1 MVRATWNGVVLAEA
15 DDTVVV
21 EGNHYFPPDALN
33 REYFAASDH
42 QSVCSW
48 KGQASYYNVRLGVA
62 IPDPRCVMTTLAQDE
77 LPKDNEVLR
86 TLARQNRLDVAGG
99 LYPCAGV
106 YATVESTGT
115 IRPGDSVSLT

>member
-1 MVRATWNGVVLAEA
+1 
-15 DDTVVV
+15 
-21 EGNHYFPPDALN
+21 
-33 REYFAASDH
+33 
-42 QSVCSW
+42 
-48 KGQASYYNVRLGVA
+48 VRLGVA

-86 TLARQNRLDVAGG
+86 TLARQNRLDVAGR
-99 LYPCAGV
+99 LYPCAEV